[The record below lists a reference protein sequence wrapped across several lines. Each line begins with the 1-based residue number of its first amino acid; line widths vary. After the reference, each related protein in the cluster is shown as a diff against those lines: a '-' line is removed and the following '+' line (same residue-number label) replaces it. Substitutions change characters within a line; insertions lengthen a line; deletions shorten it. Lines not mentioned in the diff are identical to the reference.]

1 MGVNIG
7 TQAGDKDLAP
17 TLGNNIYIAPGA
29 KLFGKI
35 IIEDN
40 IAIGANSV
48 VNKDFLEKNISIAGV
63 PARKISN
70 KGPLNLI

>member
-40 IAIGANSV
+40 IAIRANSV
-48 VNKDFLEKNISIAGV
+48 VNKDFLEKNISIAGI
-63 PARKISN
+63 PAVKISN
-70 KGPLNLI
+70 KGSLNLI